1 MIKKMSILV
10 LKAKTTELKTA
21 DSTQSRTRDKKISHK
36 TIIPIEIYL
45 EKNI

>member
-21 DSTQSRTRDKKISHK
+21 ESTQSRTRDKKISHK
-36 TIIPIEIYL
+36 TIPIEIYL